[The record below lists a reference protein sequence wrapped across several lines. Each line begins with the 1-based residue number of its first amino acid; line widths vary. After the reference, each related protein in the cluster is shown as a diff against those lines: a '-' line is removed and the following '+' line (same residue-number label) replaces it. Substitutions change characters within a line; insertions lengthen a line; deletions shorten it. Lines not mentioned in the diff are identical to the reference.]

1 MRYEILAL
9 FPFCVCTKFVHV
21 VNVPVNYRWVPRK
34 GKAATVPKL
43 QVENLAAQFLE
54 KGQSKNSGETSNLLI
69 FDLPSFFL
77 QLGNFLLSSPGLF
90 FLSRHSRLLSSIY
103 RQITSSYPGLS
114 RGKSVFLQELPP
126 DP

>member
-21 VNVPVNYRWVPRK
+21 VNVPVSYRWVPQK

-69 FDLPSFFL
+69 FDLPPFFL
-77 QLGNFLLSSPGLF
+77 HLGNFLLSSPGF
-90 FLSRHSRLLSSIY
+90 FLSRHCRSLSSFH
-103 RQITSSYPGLS
+103 RQIPSSYPVLP
-114 RGKSVFLQELPP
+114 RGEFVILQELLP